1 MISRTAVRCAV
12 ALVAMAAAAPASSAV
27 GGQTATSPRLAM
39 SNLDSQI
46 VGLRQRVGGC
56 GSPAGPALDLAEMLA
71 FRARLASRMADSREA
86 LALVEAVWACGGE
99 DPRVAVARASILAH
113 FHRFDEAALAIE
125 TARSRGASAAEL
137 RAVRAVVL
145 HGQGKYEAALAL
157 RTEEVEKYP
166 NAQTLGALAVLLGDM
181 GRTADAEIH
190 FERAVREYRDAS
202 PIPLAWLHFSRGK
215 MLFQADRLAEARA
228 AFEQARGLLPEL
240 AANLGLLAEVHFD
253 LGNPAVAIGM
263 LRRLAV
269 ESDDPDFAAHLA
281 RMLIAEGRA
290 DEAAAWRSQA
300 EAGFDAL
307 MKEAPEM
314 YADHA
319 AEFWMAAGDD
329 PPRALRAAVIN
340 LTARRTPRAIEL
352 FEATL
357 ANASDAPDDCRAAG
371 RSGAPLELCR
381 TALLAAR

>member
-1 MISRTAVRCAV
+1 
-12 ALVAMAAAAPASSAV
+12 
-27 GGQTATSPRLAM
+27 M
-39 SNLDSQI
+39 SNLDSQV

-56 GSPAGPALDLAEMLA
+56 GSPTEPALDLAETLA

-86 LALVEAVWACGGE
+86 LAVVEAVWACGGE
-99 DPRVAVARASILAH
+99 EPRVAVARASVLAH
-113 FHRFDEAALAIE
+113 FHRFDEAANAIE
-125 TARSRGASAAEL
+125 AARSRGASAAEL

-145 HGQGKYEAALAL
+145 HGQGKYEGALPL
-157 RTEEVEKYP
+157 RMEEVEKYP

-181 GRTADAEIH
+181 GRTSDAEIH
-190 FERAVREYRDAS
+190 FDRAVREYRDAS
-202 PIPLAWLHFSRGK
+202 PIPLAWLHFSRGR
-215 MLFQADRLAEARA
+215 MFFQADRLPEARA
-228 AFEQARGLLPEL
+228 AFEKARGLLPEL
-240 AANLGLLAEVHFD
+240 AANLGLLAEVHFE
-253 LGNPAVAIGM
+253 LGNAAVAIGM

-290 DEAAAWRSQA
+290 DEAVAWRTRAQ
-300 EAGFDAL
+300 AGFDAL

-329 PPRALRAAVIN
+329 PGRALRAAVIN
-340 LTARRTPRAIEL
+340 LTARRTPHAVEL

-357 ANASDAPDDCRAAG
+357 ANASDAPDDCRASG
-371 RSGAPLELCR
+371 RSGSPLELCR